1 MFIGREK
8 ELRILK
14 NKIQSNNFEFGIVYG
29 RRRIGKT
36 KLLQELVKDHNAIYY
51 VANEMGYENN
61 LEQLSRTV
69 ANYFNQPFT
78 FSSFEDLFRFVGQ
91 KSFEDE
97 LILIIDE
104 FTYLMSSNEEILSVL
119 QNIIDHTL
127 LDTKLK
133 LIISGSHVGMLEDA
147 ISYKKPLY
155 GRSTFKLKIEP
166 FDYYD
171 ASKFY
176 PNASVEEKIMYY
188 SVFGGVP
195 FYTNRINDKL
205 TFKENVVTLLIEEG
219 SMFEDEVTFFLS
231 QEVRSVATY
240 GKVLN
245 AIASGA
251 TRVNEISTKSGIS
264 DTGNTSK
271 HLDLL
276 IQIGIVEKIYGF
288 GERVNSRK
296 SMYKIKDQ
304 LFLFNYR
311 FIERFRSQRT
321 IMDPNKFYNTYIEP
335 HLDEFVSFE
344 FERISME
351 FLLRKHANDIQEI
364 SSYWY
369 NDAKLKKDIEIDIV
383 MRKKDELFAFECKW
397 TNKTIN
403 IKIAEKL
410 REKTLHLK
418 EDVIIGFFSKS
429 GYENNINQRV
439 LSFSLKDLYNF

>member
-8 ELRILK
+8 ELGILK
-14 NKIQSNNFEFGIVYG
+14 NKIKSNNFEFGIIYG

-36 KLLQELVKDHNAIYY
+36 KLLQELVKDHDAIYY
-51 VANEMGYENN
+51 VANEMGFENN

-69 ANYFNQPFT
+69 ANYFNQPFI
-78 FSSFEDLFRFVGQ
+78 FSSYEDLFRFVGQ
-91 KSFEDE
+91 KSIEDE

-127 LDTKLK
+127 LNSKLK

-176 PNASVEEKIMYY
+176 PNASNEEKIMYY

-195 FYTNRINDKL
+195 FYTNRINDNL
-205 TFKENVVTLLIEEG
+205 SFKENVLNLLIEEG
-219 SMFEDEVTFFLS
+219 SIFEDEVTFFLS
-231 QEVRSVATY
+231 QEVRSIATY
-240 GKVLN
+240 AKVLN

-251 TRVNEISTKSGIS
+251 TKVNEISTKSGIS

-276 IQIGIVEKIYGF
+276 IQLGIVEKIYSF
-288 GERVNSRK
+288 GERINSRK

-304 LFLFNYR
+304 LFMFSYR

-321 IMDPNKFYNTYIEP
+321 IMDPNIFYNTYIEP
-335 HLDEFVSFE
+335 HLEEFVSFE
-344 FERISME
+344 FERISQE
-351 FLLRKHANDIQEI
+351 FLLRKYPNEIQEI
-364 SSYWY
+364 SNYWY
-369 NDAKLKKDIEIDIV
+369 NDAKLKMDIEIDIV
-383 MRKKDELFAFECKW
+383 MRKSDKLYAFECKW
-397 TNKTIN
+397 TNKNIN
-403 IKIAEKL
+403 GKIIEDLKY
-410 REKTLHLK
+410 KTLHLN
-418 EDVIIGFFSKS
+418 ENVNIGFFSKS
-429 GYENNINQRV
+429 GYADDVNKSI
-439 LSFSLKDLYNF
+439 LSFSLKDLYKL